1 MSGALAW
8 RGRPP
13 APGATRGLALAAL
26 AALALAGGCAGPAD
40 QPGAANS
47 AANTTTPPA
56 YAPSGPCASLPALL
70 LGAIPGGRLT
80 HASSQPADHQ
90 GHPAHCLLQGY
101 LHERTGQDGKRYA
114 ITFELRL
121 PQGWGGRLLHQ
132 LNNGTGGQV
141 VPAFGAMGVMAGPG
155 QDALSRGFAVLS
167 SDDGHDADD
176 PAHWPAGLLRGSVF
190 GLDAQARR
198 DFGYGAINTLWP
210 VAQALVQRHYGQPP
224 RRNYL
229 AGCGNGGRQAL
240 VAASR
245 WGGRYDGVL
254 AGAPGLQQAQ
264 AALQVP
270 WDVRQWAT
278 VHADPRRAFSPANL
292 QWVAR
297 QVLVRCDA
305 FDLLV
310 DGIVADLPRCQASM
324 RLADLQCSAGGA
336 GTSAGSSSTGSS
348 SASKASACLSAAQV
362 QALAQSLA
370 GPHNSRGDAL
380 YSSWPWDAGIG
391 AAGWRTWKLESGV
404 PAWDGLPINT
414 VLGAGALAQVYSTP
428 PATLDG
434 SAAGLLA
441 ALQRFDFDRDAA
453 RILATNTQF
462 SSSAVDLLE
471 PPDATSPRLAAL
483 AQHGGKVLIYHG
495 NSDPAFS
502 VNTTLAWAGR
512 LHANLG
518 ATAASQVARIFQV
531 PGMGHCQGGPA
542 TDQFDALGVLQ
553 AWVEDGHAPERIE
566 ARVNPSNPEL
576 PDGWSRQR
584 SRPLCPWPQVAR
596 YAGGNT
602 EQAASFR
609 CVTP

>member
-1 MSGALAW
+1 MSGVLAW
-8 RGRPP
+8 RVRPP
-13 APGATRGLALAAL
+13 ALV
-26 AALALAGGCAGPAD
+26 AALALCAGCAGPAHS
-40 QPGAANS
+40 PGVATS
-47 AANTTTPPA
+47 AAPLA
-56 YAPSGPCASLPALL
+56 YASSGPCASLPALL
-70 LGAIPGGRLT
+70 LGSIPGGRLT
-80 HASSQPADHQ
+80 LASSQPADSQ

-101 LHERTGQDGKRYA
+101 INQRSGHGGTRYA

-121 PQGWGGRLLHQ
+121 PQGWTGRLLHQ

-141 VPAFGAMGVMAGPG
+141 VPAWGALGVMAGPG

-176 PAHWPAGLLRGSVF
+176 PANLPAGLVRGSVF

-198 DFGYGAINTLWP
+198 DFGYNAINALWP
-210 VAQALVQRHYGQPP
+210 LAQHLVQRHYGQPP

-264 AALQVP
+264 AALQAA
-270 WDVRQWAT
+270 WDVRQWST

-297 QVLVRCDA
+297 QVLARCDA
-305 FDLLV
+305 HDLLV

-324 RLADLQCSAGGA
+324 RLADLQCRAGDA
-336 GTSAGSSSTGSS
+336 GTSAGSSSASRS
-348 SASKASACLSAAQV
+348 SAGKASACLSAAQV

-370 GPHNSRGDAL
+370 GPHHSRGTAL
-380 YSSWPWDAGIG
+380 YSDWPWDAGIG
-391 AAGWRTWKLESGV
+391 AAGWRTWKLESSV
-404 PAWDGLPINT
+404 PAWDGLPINS

-434 SAAGLLA
+434 TAAGLLA
-441 ALQRFDFDRDAA
+441 ALQRFDFDHGAA
-453 RILATNTQF
+453 RIQATNTQF
-462 SSSAVDLLE
+462 STSAVDLLD
-471 PPDATSPRLAAL
+471 PPDATSPRLATL

-502 VNTTLAWAGR
+502 VNATLAWAGR
-512 LHANLG
+512 LQRNLG
-518 ATAASQVARIFQV
+518 AAAASQVARIFQV

-542 TDQFDALGVLQ
+542 TDQFDALGALQ
-553 AWVEDGHAPERIE
+553 AWVEDGRAPERIV
-566 ARVNPSNPEL
+566 AQVNPGNPEL
-576 PDGWSRQR
+576 PAGWSAKR

-602 EQAASFR
+602 ELAASFR
-609 CVTP
+609 CAAP